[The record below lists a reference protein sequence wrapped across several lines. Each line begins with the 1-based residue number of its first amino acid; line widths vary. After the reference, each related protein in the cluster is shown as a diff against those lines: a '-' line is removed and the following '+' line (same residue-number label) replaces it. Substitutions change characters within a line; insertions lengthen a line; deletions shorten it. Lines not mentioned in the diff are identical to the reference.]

1 MNKMTQE
8 EIVAKLTEREAFE
21 WEALQALY
29 HKEGEGGNYTSE
41 ETALIGR
48 QRARWAAWAG
58 AREIANGDDT
68 TSFVTEQESI

>member
-21 WEALQALY
+21 WDALQALY
-29 HKEGEGGNYTSE
+29 HKEGESSNYTGE
-41 ETALIGR
+41 EIALIGR
-48 QRARWAAWAG
+48 QRARWAAWAS

-68 TSFVTEQESI
+68 TSFETEQESV